1 MIIIRFYKWNITIF
15 WEFQIINL
23 SGKYNKHF
31 RKLEINNTLVQLRF
45 LTNAIFESDKFKKKE
60 VNSIFLFLEKMNQ
73 NKMITLNLN
82 AP

>member
-1 MIIIRFYKWNITIF
+1 M
-15 WEFQIINL
+15 

-45 LTNAIFESDKFKKKE
+45 LTNAIFENDKIKKP
-60 VNSIFLFLEKMNQ
+60 SSFDLFFSLQKLNQ
-73 NKMITLNLN
+73 NKMIILNLN